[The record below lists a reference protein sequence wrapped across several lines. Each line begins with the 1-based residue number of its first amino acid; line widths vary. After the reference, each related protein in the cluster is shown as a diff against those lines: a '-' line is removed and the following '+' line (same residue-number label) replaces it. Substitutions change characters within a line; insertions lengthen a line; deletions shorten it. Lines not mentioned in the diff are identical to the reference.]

1 MKINRNNYESYLIDY
16 LDGNLTPEEIRET
29 EAFLLLH
36 NNLSELLEK
45 WDEATLK
52 RPDISYSHKSLLKK
66 DVLQGCPDYYA
77 IAAAENCLT
86 AQDKEF
92 LKKHPACQKKI
103 PFYSKLKLHADPEIQ
118 YFPKKKLYRP
128 ALPVRLVLRYSAIA
142 VIAAIFLIIGYLFY
156 FNPIKENSSRITLS
170 EIEKISL
177 NEEIKLCNSILS
189 MEIIPIVNQQQTII
203 SREILEPIPCS
214 SLPETMLIT
223 SPPEISLIH
232 NKPIITVLQ
241 PEIYLA
247 ENASVWKTS
256 ERSIL
261 SDNIFNSVISASK
274 SWAEKL
280 KNITK

>member
-36 NNLSELLEK
+36 NDLSELLEE
-45 WDEATLK
+45 WNEATLK
-52 RPDISYSHKSLLKK
+52 CPDISYNHKSLLKK
-66 DVLQGCPDYYA
+66 DVLHGCPDYYA

-86 AQDKEF
+86 AQDKDF
-92 LKKHPACQKKI
+92 LKKHPVYQKEI
-103 PFYSKLKLHADPEIQ
+103 PFYSKLKLQSNPEIQ
-118 YFPKKKLYRP
+118 YLSRKKLYRSV
-128 ALPVRLVLRYSAIA
+128 LPIRLALRYSAIA
-142 VIAAIFLIIGYLFY
+142 VVAAIFLIIGSLFSL
-156 FNPIKENSSRITLS
+156 NPLKENSSRITLS
-170 EIEKISL
+170 KIEKISL
-177 NEEIKLCNSILS
+177 NKDIKLCNSIPS
-189 MEIIPIVNQQQTII
+189 IEIIPIVNQKQII
-203 SREILEPIPCS
+203 IPREILKPIPRS
-214 SLPETMLIT
+214 SLPSTMLIS

-232 NKPIITVLQ
+232 DKPIITVLQ

-256 ERSIL
+256 ERNIL
-261 SDNIFNSVISASK
+261 SDNIFNSMISASK